1 MILQQRGSNS
11 LKRDHSY
18 AMQVADINKVDPVF
32 ASILHGFFCKINMKK
47 KMTKEVP
54 EVELYT
60 MDFPHAVYKGF
71 IVLNKVKVFSFIL
84 FDREPR
90 AVLGTALMMSRPS
103 LSRRSFENQYRNSF
117 DDVPT

>member
-1 MILQQRGSNS
+1 
-11 LKRDHSY
+11 
-18 AMQVADINKVDPVF
+18 MQVADINKVDPVF

-71 IVLNKVKVFSFIL
+71 IVLNKVKVFSFIFIFFIFFYL
-84 FDREPR
+84 FFF
-90 AVLGTALMMSRPS
+90 LGVKRKTLPK
-103 LSRRSFENQYRNSF
+103 SFILT
-117 DDVPT
+117 VA

>member
-1 MILQQRGSNS
+1 
-11 LKRDHSY
+11 
-18 AMQVADINKVDPVF
+18 MQVADINKVDPVF

-71 IVLNKVKVFSFIL
+71 IVLNKVKVFSFIIFFL
-84 FDREPR
+84 LTCFF
-90 AVLGTALMMSRPS
+90 LGVKRKTLPK
-103 LSRRSFENQYRNSF
+103 SFF
-117 DDVPT
+117 LTVT

>member
-1 MILQQRGSNS
+1 
-11 LKRDHSY
+11 
-18 AMQVADINKVDPVF
+18 MQVADINKVDPVF

-84 FDREPR
+84 FFSFFAIWFFSGCEKKNTPQIIHSDSYLNTTLRGTFMYERLQAR
-90 AVLGTALMMSRPS
+90 AHAAA
-103 LSRRSFENQYRNSF
+103 
-117 DDVPT
+117 